1 MEHTENGSKVLRS
14 MNLGFGR
21 ISEIT
26 MAALFAGALLL
37 SPANIVAQSAAP
49 PGQATPPPMDIKGK
63 TASQYYKNVKVLK
76 DIPAIDIH
84 PAMEYIMVGLGVG
97 CAYCHDVRHF
107 DNDDKPQKK
116 TARNMIQMTFALNST
131 IFDNQL
137 RVTCFTCHRGQPLPS
152 ASPVLSPEKGPE
164 GLAPAGTYASVV
176 VPGIALSSSMAPEKA
191 SASATTA
198 PAGAPAVAKAPP
210 VALPSVDEIFA
221 KYTQALGSA
230 EALAK
235 ASTLVQKGT
244 VEMALPPAPGTPP
257 GPPTIGHPAAESDR
271 KAPDKVLLTIDLP
284 GKPSKE
290 GYDGSTSWL
299 QAAFSRENTGGEKA
313 VAQEGAE
320 FIPGLKFRD
329 NHSRLKADSIEKV
342 GDREAYR
349 VSGFRSDGSGFDRVY
364 FDTQTGL
371 LVRTVTYMNSV
382 LGSFPI
388 ENDFEDYRPV
398 SGIQIPYTNRFI
410 SPEGNRIFKWEQVQV
425 NAPVDDA
432 IFVRPPQP
440 PPPPP
445 PPAK

>member
-1 MEHTENGSKVLRS
+1 MQDAKKRS
-14 MNLGFGR
+14 LVPGRMNPGVRGV
-21 ISEIT
+21 SGVAMT
-26 MAALFAGALLL
+26 ALFAGALLL
-37 SPANIVAQSAAP
+37 IPVNIVAQSAPP
-49 PGQATPPPMDIKGK
+49 PGQAAPPMDIRGK

-137 RVTCFTCHRGQPLPS
+137 RVTCYTCHRGQPLPA

-164 GLAPAGTYASVV
+164 GLAPQGTYAAVV
-176 VPGIALSSSMAPEKA
+176 IPNITLSSSMSPEKA
-191 SASATTA
+191 SASATPAA
-198 PAGAPAVAKAPP
+198 PGAAKAPP
-210 VALPSVDEIFA
+210 VVLPSVDEIFA

-290 GYDGSTSWL
+290 GYDGMTSWL

-320 FIPGLKFRD
+320 FIPGLKFQE
-329 NHSRLKADSIEKV
+329 NHSRLKVDSIEKV

-349 VSGFRSDGSGFDRVY
+349 VSGFRSDGTGFDRVY

-398 SGIQIPYTNRFI
+398 SGIQIPYTNRYV
-410 SPEGNRIFKWEQVQV
+410 SPEGNRTFKWEQVEI

-432 IFVRPPQP
+432 IFTRPPQP